1 MVSVMSDLFIYMN
14 SYINN
19 MEGQTS
25 TTVHYDKVVIMNS
38 CGNSKLYTPRHKYIE
53 LRRRNGTTLYEFL
66 QASEPILWRSFDKLV
81 FVYIYSNGLY
91 ACSKKDYRSDG
102 LLIYSGT
109 TQKINLLKSFMVN
122 IVPISKLVREKK
134 VVWITQKDLVEFYL
148 DYLTKRCGLREF
160 NVSDVVHAFAPLKV
174 KPDYVRSISYEW
186 ARKNGFEV
194 TSGRAYKR
202 VTKED

>member
-1 MVSVMSDLFIYMN
+1 
-14 SYINN
+14 
-19 MEGQTS
+19 MEGQS
-25 TTVHYDKVVIMNS
+25 SISVHDDKVVIMS
-38 CGNSKLYTPRHKYIE
+38 IRGNSKVHMSRHKYIE
-53 LRRRNGTTLYEFL
+53 LRRRNETTLYEFL

-81 FVYIYSNGLY
+81 FVYVYSNGLY

-109 TQKINLLKSFMVN
+109 TQKINLLKSFIVN
-122 IVPISKLVREKK
+122 IVPISKLVKEKK

-160 NVSDVVHAFAPLKV
+160 SVSDVVHAFAPLKI
-174 KPDYVRSISYEW
+174 KSDYVRSISYEW

-194 TSGRAYKR
+194 TGGRAYKR
-202 VTKED
+202 ITKED